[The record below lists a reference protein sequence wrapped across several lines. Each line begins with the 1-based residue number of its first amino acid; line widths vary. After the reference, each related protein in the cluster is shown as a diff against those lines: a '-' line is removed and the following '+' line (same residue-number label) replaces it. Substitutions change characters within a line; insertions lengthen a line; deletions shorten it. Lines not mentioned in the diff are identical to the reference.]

1 MQAWRKHREC
11 LSISPT
17 ETEDFIVQLSIQ
29 LKLTTA
35 TEGLS

>member
-1 MQAWRKHREC
+1 MQARRKHREC

-29 LKLTTA
+29 LKLATA